1 MENISKL
8 ATSIQKLISPFTEPI
23 FSEFGNYIAEKIRFV
38 RFQNSL
44 KVLAR
49 AKDILQEKG
58 LDTKS
63 VDLKV
68 LVPIIEGAALEEDDE
83 MTEIWAK
90 LLASASH
97 DDNVI
102 TPFPRIL
109 SELSPKEAK
118 ILSYLYDQ
126 WSAVILIGDGQISEP
141 TCEHLLDN
149 FDFKSDKYGSEFE
162 LIINNLVRLRL
173 IGLGGVQ
180 IKDIDSQNYAIQNYQ
195 QIVLTQFGWA
205 FIRACQGPEAD
216 EKFK

>member
-1 MENISKL
+1 MKNVSKL

-49 AKDILQEKG
+49 AKDILEEKG

-68 LVPIIEGAALEEDDE
+68 LVPILEGAALEEDDE

-97 DDNVI
+97 KGNVI
-102 TPFPRIL
+102 TPFPKIL
-109 SELSPKEAK
+109 SELSSKEAK
-118 ILSYLYDQ
+118 ILSWLYHQ
-126 WSAVILIGDGQISEP
+126 WSVVIHIGEEQAAEP
-141 TCEHLLDN
+141 TCELLRNN
-149 FDFKSDKYGSEFE
+149 FDFKSGKYGSEFE
-162 LIINNLVRLRL
+162 LIVNNLVRLRL
-173 IGLGGVQ
+173 IGLGGIQ
-180 IKDIDSQNYAIQNYQ
+180 IKDLDSQNYAIQNYQ

-216 EKFK
+216 KIFK